1 MKQNPIFTLLLMLA
15 LTGCTH
21 TPNSASL
28 PSDWKFCYRQ
38 MDEDAIFLAGA
49 SAKDCG
55 FVSLKSNA
63 TQRRQSK
70 KCALASIKENLSFRV
85 GFQNIGTDSGYCEV
99 AIKHPEKPWIILE
112 TDYDQSGGINT
123 GDGPILSVIE
133 CDRVEFISDS
143 TQLFGRASCRDSVG
157 IYKTLP
163 SVRP

>member
-1 MKQNPIFTLLLMLA
+1 MKQILLLTLLLMLS

-21 TPNSASL
+21 TPSNASL

-38 MDEDAIFLAGA
+38 MDEDAIFLTGA

-63 TQRRQSK
+63 SQRRQSK
-70 KCALASIKENLSFRV
+70 KCGLASIKENLSFRV
-85 GFQNIGTDSGYCEV
+85 GYQSIGTDSGYCEV

-112 TDYDQSGGINT
+112 TDYDQSGGVHT
-123 GDGPILSVIE
+123 GDGPILSVFE
-133 CDRVEFISDS
+133 CNRVEFNSGS
-143 TQLFGRASCRDSVG
+143 TQLFSRTGCRDSSG

-163 SVRP
+163 SVKP